1 MYICF
6 SNSKEPDLKLMSQS
20 TADGSVMCR
29 LVQNFTF
36 ANYTKPNVLLKNL
49 MEFSDSFVLY
59 INFSTKL
66 ELIV

>member
-49 MEFSDSFVLY
+49 M
-59 INFSTKL
+59 
-66 ELIV
+66 